1 MLQEA
6 TAQCWFCWNS
16 CPVLFPTDFVCFC
29 LNYMPGGVEQLVCCK
44 LCKQYCYPL
53 LAGNF
58 FSLLLFYFIFFS
70 PWFLTTCHLEFPLW
84 SCHQCQRDCFII
96 AYCINTAQSNMNPLL
111 VSKITKQGQTGSF
124 FFILSCGTG
133 TSLQCRDSVTCK
145 RGDVVKLQQ
154 NFWTQLVLCENLRG
168 SWRHPS

>member
-1 MLQEA
+1 MCQEG
-6 TAQCWFCWNS
+6 WNNL
-16 CPVLFPTDFVCFC
+16 CV
-29 LNYMPGGVEQLVCCK
+29 CK

-96 AYCINTAQSNMNPLL
+96 AYCINTAQSSVNPLL

-124 FFILSCGTG
+124 SLFYYVALALPCSAGTLWPVREVMLWSYSRIFGPSLCCVKTWEARGAIPAKRMVCWINLPAALHGRAFCG
-133 TSLQCRDSVTCK
+133 
-145 RGDVVKLQQ
+145 
-154 NFWTQLVLCENLRG
+154 
-168 SWRHPS
+168 